1 MAGCEHRRVGPVKII
16 LFIRALT
23 VGGAERRAALLA
35 RGLRGRGHDAKVV
48 VYYGGGALEDDLR
61 AADVPL
67 IVVGKSGRWDVFGFL
82 WRLVRVLRRER
93 PDVVYSW
100 LPSSNLLALAL
111 KPFVPGT
118 GLAWAVCASNLDL
131 SRYDGVSRWA
141 IRAEAWASRFVARSI
156 ANSQAGRDHAIGAG
170 FPADRL
176 KVVPNGIDT
185 ARFHP
190 DRALGLP
197 LRAEWGVDAGQTL
210 IGLVG
215 RLDPMKGH
223 PVFLRAA
230 ARLAAG
236 HPEARFVCVGD
247 GAADYRLGL
256 HALATELGLDG
267 KLVWAGTRVD
277 MPEVYNALD
286 IAVSASSYG
295 EGLSNM
301 LGEAMACGLPCVATA
316 VGDSAWVVGDTGIVV
331 LPEAP
336 EALAEALAAL
346 LLRRAEQGP
355 ELARAARQRIV
366 DRLSVEAM
374 VADTL
379 AELEALS

>member
-1 MAGCEHRRVGPVKII
+1 MKII

-35 RGLRGRGHDAKVV
+35 RELRGRGHDAKVV
-48 VYYGGGALEDDLR
+48 VYYGGGALEDDLH
-61 AADVPL
+61 AAGVPL

-118 GLAWAVCASNLDL
+118 ALAWAICASNLDL
-131 SRYDGVSRWA
+131 SHYDGLSRWA
-141 IRAEAWASRFVARSI
+141 VRAEAWASRFVACSI
-156 ANSQAGRDHAIGAG
+156 ANSQAGRDHAIGSG

-197 LRAEWGVDAGQTL
+197 LRAGWGVDPAQTL

-331 LPEAP
+331 PPEAP

-346 LLRRAEQGP
+346 LRLRTEQGP
-355 ELARAARQRIV
+355 ELARAARRRIV

-374 VADTL
+374 VGGTL